1 MIPVETLV
9 VKEVSSDLNTELTIG
24 TIVDYMQLNPF
35 KLRLFSAF
43 LKTWVYNIQYYF
55 LLWLKILIKW
65 QISRCLRIKRWNY
78 NLLGGGKRSKWIFF
92 TVWTNDKEYIARFS
106 KQKQTTV
113 SSTTF
118 DSLSNR
124 KKTICYCL

>member
-55 LLWLKILIKW
+55 LL
-65 QISRCLRIKRWNY
+65 
-78 NLLGGGKRSKWIFF
+78 
-92 TVWTNDKEYIARFS
+92 
-106 KQKQTTV
+106 
-113 SSTTF
+113 
-118 DSLSNR
+118 
-124 KKTICYCL
+124 